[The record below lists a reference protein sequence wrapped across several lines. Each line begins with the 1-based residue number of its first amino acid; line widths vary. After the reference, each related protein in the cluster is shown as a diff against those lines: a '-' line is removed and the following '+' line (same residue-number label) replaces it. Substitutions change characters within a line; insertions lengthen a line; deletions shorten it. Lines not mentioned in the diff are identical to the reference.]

1 IFPYGGKTRL
11 QSNQTHARVF
21 EQEEAVGH
29 AVRAAYMYSGMADV
43 AALTGDEDYIKALNL
58 IWENVVS
65 KKLYITG
72 GIGNK
77 GEGEAFGEEYKLPN
91 HDAYCETCAAIA
103 NVFWNHRLFLLHGDA
118 KYIDVMERTL
128 YNGLISGYWFPVACC
143 PSNIARF
150 IPSIPRYIY
159 AQKDNTIFVN
169 LFISSSATVSVMG
182 KNLTITQETEY
193 PWEGAVKVKIAL
205 KESGNF
211 TIAIRIP
218 GWAQNSPVPSNLYH
232 YLNKNNAIVML
243 QVNDELV
250 KMEIK
255 KGYVHINRTW
265 KDEDVIKLEMP
276 MPIRRVIAHDKVKNN
291 TGKVALERGPIV
303 YCFEWPDNDV
313 DSLFD
318 LFIDDDT
325 ILTHEY
331 RNDLLNGLVVING
344 TGKYL
349 KKSENGESA
358 DKIEKNLVAIPYYSW
373 AHRGKGEMV
382 VWINR
387 NLKK

>member
-1 IFPYGGKTRL
+1 
-11 QSNQTHARVF
+11 
-21 EQEEAVGH
+21 
-29 AVRAAYMYSGMADV
+29 MYSGMADV
-43 AALTGDEDYIKALNL
+43 AALTGDMDYIKALNL
-58 IWENVVS
+58 IWENVVF

-72 GIGNK
+72 GIGNEV
-77 GEGEAFGEEYKLPN
+77 EGEAFGKDYELPN
-91 HDAYCETCAAIA
+91 LDAYCETCAAIA

-128 YNGLISGYWFPVACC
+128 YNGLISGYSFEGNKFFYPNPLTSKGDHRRKGWFPIACC

-159 AQKDNTIFVN
+159 AQKDNTLFVN
-169 LFISSSATVSVMG
+169 LFISSSTSVSVMG
-182 KNLTITQETEY
+182 LDLTLIQETEY
-193 PWEGAVKVKIAL
+193 PWEGAVKINFDL

-218 GWAQNSPVPSNLYH
+218 GWTQNRPVPSDLYH
-232 YLNKNNAIVML
+232 YLNNNNERITL
-243 QVNDELV
+243 KVNDELV

-255 KGYVHINRTW
+255 KGYLHINRTW
-265 KDEDVIKLEMP
+265 NRGDIIKLEMP
-276 MPIRRVIAHDKVKNN
+276 MPIRRVIAHNKVKNN
-291 TGKVALERGPIV
+291 VGKVTLERGPII
-303 YCFEWPDNDV
+303 YCLEWPDNDV
-313 DSLFD
+313 DSIFD
-318 LFIDDDT
+318 LFIDDDI

-331 RNDLLNGLVVING
+331 RKDLLNGLVVING

-349 KKSENGESA
+349 KKSEDGEPA
-358 DKIEKNLVAIPYYSW
+358 QKIEKDFVAIPYYSW